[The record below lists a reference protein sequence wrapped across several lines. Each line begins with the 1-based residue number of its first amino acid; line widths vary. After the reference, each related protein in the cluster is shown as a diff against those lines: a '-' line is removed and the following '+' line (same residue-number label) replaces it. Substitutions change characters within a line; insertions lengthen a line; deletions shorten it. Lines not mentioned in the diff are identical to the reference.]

1 MDQTM
6 MIGIVLFVFIMVC
19 ILFEAIII
27 TLFKIN
33 RFSKSVMHSGVINII
48 SLLVIYFIWPLLS
61 DININ
66 ESKLFPLLPLL
77 WFVTVV
83 VEGLLLLFLNQKQN
97 WKKLFAAAAVMN
109 FVSFLIIY
117 LLLYLFLNF

>member
-83 VEGLLLLFLNQKQN
+83 VEGLLLLFLNQQIN
-97 WKKLFAAAAVMN
+97 WKKIFAAAAVMN